1 MITHG
6 KIKIKWN
13 GDLYGHILRQCDAIQ
28 GMKQIS
34 SGTVDLIVTD
44 PPYSS
49 LEKHRS
55 IGTTTRLKKKWF
67 NVVPN
72 SYFPA
77 FLAEMYRVLKP
88 NTHAYIMCDE
98 DTRDVLKPMCK
109 EAGFTVQ
116 KTLVWHKMRRGMGY
130 NYPASY
136 EFILFLKKGKRKLNT
151 NMVWDVISVP
161 SIRSRSAYPT
171 EKPVE
176 LMNVFIIESSLP
188 GQVVLDPFM
197 GSGAVGV
204 SAVDHRRVFYGIDS
218 SSRAFDTAKERLRE
232 VAA

>member
-1 MITHG
+1 MITYG
-6 KIKIKWN
+6 RIKEAN
-13 GDLYGHILRQCDAIQ
+13 GLLCGHVIRQCDAIQ
-28 GMKQIS
+28 GLKRLSTS
-34 SGTVDLIVTD
+34 SVDLIVTD

-67 NVVPN
+67 DVVPN
-72 SYFPA
+72 SYFPE
-77 FLAEMYRVLKP
+77 FLAEMYRVLKK

-98 DTRDVLKPMCK
+98 DTRDVLKPMCQA
-109 EAGFTVQ
+109 AGFTVQ

-151 NMVWDVISVP
+151 NMVWDVISVH

-171 EKPVE
+171 EKPIE
-176 LMNVFIIESSLP
+176 LMDVFITEGSCP
-188 GQVVLDPFM
+188 GDLVLDPFM
-197 GSGAVGV
+197 GSGATGV
-204 SAVDHRRVFYGIDS
+204 SAVKNRRLFYGMDS
-218 SSRAFDTAKERLRE
+218 SPMAFDVAKERLRE
-232 VAA
+232 VMA

>member
-6 KIKIKWN
+6 KIREKN
-13 GDLYGHILRQCDAIQ
+13 VCLYGHMLRQCDAIQ
-28 GMKQIS
+28 GLKKIS
-34 SGTVDLIVTD
+34 SGSVDLIVTD

-49 LEKHRS
+49 LEKHRK

-67 NVVPN
+67 DVVPN
-72 SYFPA
+72 SYFPEL
-77 FLAEMYRVLKP
+77 LAEMYRVLKK

-109 EAGFTVQ
+109 DAGFTVQ
-116 KTLVWHKMRRGMGY
+116 KTLVWNKMRRGMGY

-136 EFILFLKKGKRKLNT
+136 EFVLFLKKGKRKLNT

-176 LMNVFIIESSLP
+176 LMDAFITESSLP
-188 GQVVLDPFM
+188 GDVVLDPFM
-197 GSGAVGV
+197 GSGASGV
-204 SAVDHRRVFYGIDS
+204 SSVNNSRIFYGFDS
-218 SSRAFDTAKERLRE
+218 SPLAFDKAKSRLRQ
-232 VAA
+232 VMS